1 MEHVTAKTP
10 YISKYYDFDFYDL
23 DWYHPGL
30 HPNFNDE
37 NSTFGRWLGVSH
49 RIGSDMCYLILKK
62 SGTLIEET
70 TIQHV
75 TRDNMIDA
83 QTVAQVENINT
94 YINERLDDTKIQIQ
108 HGEGGFTLE
117 DEYDL
122 QQYDQ
127 YLQTQQTHIRL
138 IWCK

>member
-1 MEHVTAKTP
+1 MENVTANTP
-10 YISKYYDFDFYDL
+10 YISKYCDFDFYDL
-23 DWYHPGL
+23 VWCHPGL

-37 NSTFGRWLGVSH
+37 KRTLGRLLGVSH
-49 RIGSDMCYLILKK
+49 KFGSDMCYLIQKK
-62 SGTLIEET
+62 SGTVIEET
-70 TIQHV
+70 TVQHV

-83 QTVAQVENINT
+83 QTVAQVEHTNT
-94 YINERLDDTKIQIQ
+94 YINEKLDNTKIQIQ

-127 YLQTQQTHIRL
+127 DLQEEQTHIRR
-138 IWCK
+138 IWCS